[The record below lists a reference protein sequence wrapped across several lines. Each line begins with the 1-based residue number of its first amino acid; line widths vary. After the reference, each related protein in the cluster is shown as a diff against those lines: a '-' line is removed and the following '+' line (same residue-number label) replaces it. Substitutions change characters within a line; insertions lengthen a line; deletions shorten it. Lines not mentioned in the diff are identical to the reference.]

1 MQTFRT
7 PNGSVCYQKEDL
19 PAKRQAQRPNTTQI
33 SNTGEAAGNHCHST
47 VHPSSQGRSSSEED
61 EHPVVCPPQILQ
73 WCQRTSVES
82 LLAVYW
88 GTTPA
93 KAPETRWVS
102 HVVIQTH
109 NWWSSKKEDS
119 DSFWWGIQQERAL
132 QKALC
137 KNAAGAQGIQE
148 PSMSFTWPLS
158 THGDWWVWYLDGSP
172 QNERKVVFLCMCSSG
187 YFPHGFL
194 SPSNSQ
200 LTAQESFLPHLPQT
214 F

>member
-1 MQTFRT
+1 MQTFKT
-7 PNGSVCYQKEDL
+7 PNGNVCYQREHL
-19 PAKRQAQRPNTTQI
+19 PAKSRHRDPTLPKLAIQVRLLETTVTQQCI
-33 SNTGEAAGNHCHST
+33 LHHREEVNQKKMSIQLS
-47 VHPSSQGRSSSEED
+47 VHHRCCNGMF
-61 EHPVVCPPQILQ
+61 
-73 WCQRTSVES
+73 CQRRSVES
-82 LLAVYW
+82 LLAAYW

-93 KAPETRWVS
+93 KAPETRRVS
-102 HVVIQTH
+102 NVIIQTH
-109 NWWSSKKEDS
+109 NWWSSKKEDLE
-119 DSFWWGIQQERAL
+119 SFWWGIQQERAL

-172 QNERKVVFLCMCSSG
+172 QNERKVIFLCMCSSG

-200 LTAQESFLPHLPQT
+200 LTA
-214 F
+214 